1 MYNRYGRCIRKLF
14 CFNTR
19 RFSDSVVAFIL
30 ILTTI
35 ITIFLLSTWNE
46 ERHPRHQ
53 LHPWWGVENKGGVI
67 QNQKNTFILS
77 LDQQQQEQQQQQP
90 WKNKERRDSST
101 LNMKSDN
108 EVQESYGMEMTT
120 NSPGQAKNRLVTVKT
135 QKPASPITC
144 PNINTSN
151 DVVLS
156 SSGGSVHQSNITS
169 MLNLPSI
176 FNYLP
181 HLARKG
187 QNLDPRR
194 MENIT
199 LNSDAS
205 LTKKRKFA
213 IGVPTV
219 HRDKK
224 GYLIETLNSLLKSI
238 SKSDL
243 AHIVIVVYIGENN
256 QSRIDRVML
265 SIRHNFLRE
274 VEQGIIDVIAPPEFY
289 YPDLAHLPSTF
300 GDPIDR
306 VKWRSKQN
314 LDYSYLMMYAHN
326 RGEYYLQLEDDIIAT
341 NGFVKKIEGFVK
353 VQGIKPWFMLEF
365 CRLGFIGKLFHA
377 ADLSR
382 LVEFFL
388 MFYKVKPNDWLLDH
402 YMQVLVC
409 SPEKGS
415 KHCNTEKKKIRI
427 TSRPSLFQHVG
438 RHSSLKGKIQK
449 LVDRGFPGA
458 KKTSKIK
465 GENEFFPHKTNIK
478 AKVRTNAVEFS
489 KFKMQSAYD
498 GLNLAWI
505 KTPQNNTYIS
515 FHFHT
520 PVTVKR
526 FLFRTGN
533 KDHPGDILKYGVV
546 EALSARTMKRQV
558 EASKEVHQ
566 IDDSASIPR
575 KDFTLLGTFNDK
587 GLARGNVSSSM
598 DELVELRVR
607 VTLASQK
614 NWVIFNE
621 FLIE

>member
-1 MYNRYGRCIRKLF
+1 MFSRYGRFGCKLL

-19 RFSDSVVAFIL
+19 RLSDSAFAIIL
-30 ILTTI
+30 LLTTL
-35 ITIFLLSTWNE
+35 ITIFLIFTWNE
-46 ERHPRHQ
+46 EHRRNH
-53 LHPWWGVENKGGVI
+53 HPWLGVEDEGEVI

-77 LDQQQQEQQQQQP
+77 LKHGQQQHPRNNREKRNNNLQ
-90 WKNKERRDSST
+90 
-101 LNMKSDN
+101 
-108 EVQESYGMEMTT
+108 VQESIVKLTT
-120 NSPGQAKNRLVTVKT
+120 TPPGQAGNDATT
-135 QKPASPITC
+135 ATTNQPEPPITC
-144 PNINTSN
+144 PKMNTPSE
-151 DVVLS
+151 VVV
-156 SSGGSVHQSNITS
+156 SSGGSVYQGNITS

-176 FNYLP
+176 YNYLP
-181 HLARKG
+181 HLARKN
-187 QNLDPRR
+187 QTLDPRR
-194 MENIT
+194 MRNVTIPS
-199 LNSDAS
+199 SDDS
-205 LTKKRKFA
+205 GGLTRKKKFA

-219 HRDKK
+219 HRAKQL
-224 GYLIETLNSLLKSI
+224 YLIETLNSLLKSL
-238 SKSDL
+238 SKSDM
-243 AHIVIVVYIGENN
+243 ARIVIIVYIGEKD
-256 QSRIDRVML
+256 QSRIGHVMAL
-265 SIRHNFLRE
+265 IHEHFLHE

-289 YPDLAHLPSTF
+289 YPDLDHLPSTF
-300 GDPIDR
+300 GDPAER

-326 RGEYYLQLEDDIIAT
+326 RGQYYLQLEDDIIAT
-341 NGFVKKIEGFVK
+341 NGFVKKIEGFIN
-353 VQGIKPWFMLEF
+353 VQGNKEWFMLEF

-402 YMQVLVC
+402 YLDVLVC

-415 KHCNTEKKKIRI
+415 KQCNAEKKKVRI

-438 RHSSLKGKIQK
+438 KHSSLKGKIQK

-458 KKTSKIK
+458 KRIK
-465 GENEFFPHKTNIK
+465 GEDEFYPHKTNIK
-478 AKVRTNAVEFS
+478 AKVHTNAIEFS

-498 GLNLAWI
+498 GRNLAWI
-505 KTPQNNTYIS
+505 KTPENNTYIS

-520 PVTVKR
+520 PVIVKR

-533 KDHPGDILKYGVV
+533 KDHPGDILIYGVV
-546 EALSARTMKRQV
+546 EALTARTMKRQA

-566 IDDSASIPR
+566 IDDSASISR
-575 KDFTLLGTFNDK
+575 KDYTLLGTFDDK

-598 DELVELRVR
+598 DELVELRIR